1 MLTEI
6 QLSMSEVNTVSCV
19 SLERS
24 IFNMKT
30 NS

>member
-24 IFNMKT
+24 IF
-30 NS
+30 